1 MNTIFEAKDRQ
12 MPFLTLILF
21 TWILGITGWAQSP
34 TPAADIPDLWLPKL
48 EGKTIAVVANNTSR
62 VGETHLVDFLVA
74 NNVTIKRVF
83 SPEHGFRGKAA
94 AGEHVSSE
102 IDEKTGI
109 PLVSLYGNHKKPAP
123 SEVADV
129 DLVLFDIQDVG
140 VRFYTYISTM
150 TYVMEACAENG
161 IPFYILD
168 RPNPHGNLID
178 GPILEPEFTSFVGL
192 HPVPIAHG
200 MTVGEYAAMVKGE
213 GWIKDSKK
221 LDLSVFVCNNYTHE
235 SVYELPVAPSPN
247 LPNQAS
253 IMLYPSLCLFEGTVV
268 SIGRGTDLP
277 FQQFGAP
284 WFEDL
289 GTTFTP
295 TSRSEAPHP
304 KYENEEC
311 YGVELASFGENFMH
325 NYEKLYIFWLLEAHR
340 QYNGDEP
347 FFTNYFRLLAGTEK
361 LQKQIEHGWSEAQI
375 RESWEEGLSEFKLV
389 REKYL
394 LYE

>member
-1 MNTIFEAKDRQ
+1 

-21 TWILGITGWAQSP
+21 TWILGFTGLAQSP
-34 TPAADIPDLWLPKL
+34 TPAADIPDLWLPML

-62 VGETHLVDFLVA
+62 VGDTHLVDFLVDH
-74 NNVTIKRVF
+74 NVTIKRVF
-83 SPEHGFRGKAA
+83 SPEHGFRGQAA

-123 SEVADV
+123 SEVSDV

-150 TYVMEACAENG
+150 TYVMEACAENE
-161 IPFYILD
+161 IPFFILD

-178 GPILEPEFTSFVGL
+178 GPILEAEFTSFVGL

-213 GWIKDSKK
+213 GWIQDAQK

-253 IMLYPSLCLFEGTVV
+253 IMLYPSLCLFEGTKV

-289 GTTFTP
+289 GKTFTP
-295 TSRSEAPHP
+295 TSRPEAPHP

-311 YGVELASFGENFMH
+311 KGVELTSFGENFMH
-325 NYEKLYIFWLLEAHR
+325 NYAKLYIFWLLEAHR
-340 QYNGDEP
+340 QYEGEEP
-347 FFTNYFRLLAGTEK
+347 FFSNYFRLLAGTEK
-361 LQKQIEHGWSEAQI
+361 LQEQIEAGWSEAQI
-375 RESWEEGLSEFKLV
+375 RESWEDGLSEFKLT